1 MDRIFFDTDILM
13 DVASHRDPFYADS
26 LVVLDWCHQGK
37 AKGACSALF
46 FANLAYLRRKDGKD
60 RVMDSFLYLRKVLEI
75 APLGETEVGKML
87 RDNFSDLEDSLQ
99 WHSAKSWEANTF
111 VTRNVS
117 DYPKH
122 QKPKVISP
130 AQYLSQKSIK

>member
-13 DVASHRDPFYADS
+13 DVVSQRDPFYADS
-26 LVVLDWCHQGK
+26 LVVLDGCQQGK
-37 AKGACSALF
+37 ALGACSALSL
-46 FANLAYLRRKDGKD
+46 AHLAYLRRKDDKD
-60 RVMDSFLYLRKVLEI
+60 RVMDFFLYLRKFIEI
-75 APLGETEVGKML
+75 TPLGETEVDKML
-87 RDNFSDLEDSLQ
+87 RDHFSDLEDCLQ

-130 AQYLSQKSIK
+130 AQYLSQRSRA

>member
-13 DVASHRDPFYADS
+13 DVVSQRDPFYADS
-26 LVVLDWCHQGK
+26 LVVLDGCQQGK
-37 AKGACSALF
+37 AQGACSALS
-46 FANLAYLRRKDGKD
+46 FAHLAYLRRKDGKD
-60 RVMDSFLYLRKVLEI
+60 RVMGFFLYLREFIEVT
-75 APLGETEVGKML
+75 PLGDTEVDKML
-87 RDNFSDLEDSLQ
+87 RDHFSDLEDSLQ

-122 QKPKVISP
+122 QKPRVISP
-130 AQYLSQKSIK
+130 AQYLSQRSR

>member
-13 DVASHRDPFYADS
+13 DVVSQRDPFYADS
-26 LVVLDWCHQGK
+26 LVVLDGCQQGK
-37 AKGACSALF
+37 AQGACSALS

-60 RVMDSFLYLRKVLEI
+60 RVMDFFLYLRKFIEI
-75 APLGETEVGKML
+75 TPLGETEVDKML
-87 RDNFSDLEDSLQ
+87 RDHFSDLEDSLQ

-122 QKPKVISP
+122 QKPRVVSP
-130 AQYLSQKSIK
+130 AQYLSQRSR